1 MTSNSSCELCRSAEE
16 MVRLLRHPTL
26 PVAQCRSCG
35 LAQVNPLPTP
45 AELENIYASQDKYQ
59 QEQGPMT
66 WFKHDPVKLNALWS
80 DRLSTLERFA
90 PRGHVL
96 DIGCGFGDFL
106 DYARSKGWR
115 VTGTEYSPQQL
126 AVARAKFG
134 LDDLYLGD
142 ITSVSKPDETFDA
155 ATMWHVL
162 EHLPHPVAVLHEIH
176 RLLKPLGY
184 LALEVPNLNFFIR
197 KSYYMPQEKTLHLYH
212 FSEFTLSRMLQLV
225 GFQVLAIG
233 PGNTGNLVEQPIKWL
248 AKQVASIIARLA
260 YSINQVNV
268 SDTIRVVAIKRGNWS
283 SPDSSVKVS
292 AT

>member
-1 MTSNSSCELCRSAEE
+1 MASNSSCELCGSTEE

-45 AELENIYASQDKYQ
+45 AEVEKIYASQDKY
-59 QEQGPMT
+59 EKGPMA
-66 WFKHDPVKLNALWS
+66 WFKHDPAKLNALWS

-90 PRGHVL
+90 PRGHLL

-106 DYARSKGWR
+106 NCAGSNGWT
-115 VTGTEYSPQQL
+115 VTGTEYSRQQL
-126 AVARAKFG
+126 DVAREKFG

-142 ITSVSKPDETFDA
+142 ITSAAKPDETFDA
-155 ATMWHVL
+155 ATLWHVL
-162 EHLPHPVAVLHEIH
+162 EHLPHPKAVLHEIR

-184 LALEVPNLNFFIR
+184 LVLEVPNVNFFVR

-212 FSEFTLSRMLQLV
+212 FSELTLSRLFQQV
-225 GFQVLAIG
+225 GFQILAIG

-248 AKQVASIIARLA
+248 AKEVASIIARLA
-260 YSINQVNV
+260 YSFNQVNI
-268 SDTIRVVAIKRGNWS
+268 SDTIRVVAIKREN
-283 SPDSSVKVS
+283 
-292 AT
+292 